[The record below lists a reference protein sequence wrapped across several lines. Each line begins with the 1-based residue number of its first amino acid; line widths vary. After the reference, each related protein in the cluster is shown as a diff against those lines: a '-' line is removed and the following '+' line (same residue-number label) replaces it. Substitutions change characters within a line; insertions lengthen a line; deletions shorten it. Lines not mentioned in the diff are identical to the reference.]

1 MMFTMMGLS
10 AETPKTDGPRLQI
23 IGPLGL
29 RAHLRSTLSITY
41 ATLNSYFVV
50 HELLWPSQPAY
61 PHEPD
66 GRSTFTYTEQDLSLP
81 EHVRGQVR
89 TLPIMPPHA
98 NELPGKDIRLDEAT
112 YTWTDILQVESI
124 TISAAPITHRCP
136 TVGYVLQEAMSASKG
151 LSPRELAI
159 LDSNTEALF
168 EQQNIRNPRILL
180 KKLLQERKPLELP
193 DGNTLY
199 PPVLDRPGRKIC
211 ILGDTCDATSGWA
224 SKGMVPLAQDADLVV
239 HECTYTSMSE
249 DDVQVA
255 RQVSD
260 EHAKMLCHLLLK
272 EKEAETRALSRGHAI
287 PKIVGDFA
295 GKVCAHNVVV
305 NHFSAR
311 LPAPTVQSNEPL
323 VSLEQL
329 KEGPTYMDS
338 EKWFHVMREIERQVT
353 KYWHEA
359 LTPEVRE
366 RVQTRRA
373 IAAYDGLSVT
383 IPPREVP

>member
-1 MMFTMMGLS
+1 MAPPSACVKFLGTCTTPIATRNYSSDCGEGTQRQLFTAHVHSETKLSHIRTILITHLHPDHILGLVPMMFTMMGLS

-255 RQVSD
+255 RQ
-260 EHAKMLCHLLLK
+260 
-272 EKEAETRALSRGHAI
+272 
-287 PKIVGDFA
+287 
-295 GKVCAHNVVV
+295 
-305 NHFSAR
+305 
-311 LPAPTVQSNEPL
+311 
-323 VSLEQL
+323 
-329 KEGPTYMDS
+329 
-338 EKWFHVMREIERQVT
+338 KWFHVMREIERQVT